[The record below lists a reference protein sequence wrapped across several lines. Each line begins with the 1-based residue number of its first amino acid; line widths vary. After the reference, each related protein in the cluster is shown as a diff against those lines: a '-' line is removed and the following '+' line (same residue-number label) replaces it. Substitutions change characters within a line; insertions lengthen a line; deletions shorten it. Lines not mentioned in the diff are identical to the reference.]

1 LHSFCHPAAKAHAVK
16 PSSPMACYT
25 AFIVNFPGEDRM
37 RHGAV
42 RSTASAWQGWHRRC
56 AIAAMLALG
65 GCAGRTATPAA
76 PASSAAQVDLVDITT
91 LVPDIA
97 LEIRYAGSDNFV
109 GRPVDG
115 YLAPKCLLLR
125 PAARALQRVESS
137 LRRQHLRMKLFDC
150 YRPTRAVRHFVRWAQ
165 DLSDQRTKP
174 HYYPNL
180 DKRALLGD
188 YIAPVSGHS
197 RGATLDLTLL
207 QCDANDIHCQPL
219 DMGTDFDFFDPR
231 ANTGSTDATP
241 TQRANRER
249 LRSAM
254 ALQGF
259 RNYPFEWWHYTLVP
273 EPTPRVLYDVP
284 VE

>member
-1 LHSFCHPAAKAHAVK
+1 
-16 PSSPMACYT
+16 
-25 AFIVNFPGEDRM
+25 
-37 RHGAV
+37 
-42 RSTASAWQGWHRRC
+42 
-56 AIAAMLALG
+56 MLLLA
-65 GCAGRTATPAA
+65 GCAGRMATPLMSPTTTAA
-76 PASSAAQVDLVDITT
+76 EAGLVDIST
-91 LVPDIA
+91 LVPDMV

-109 GRPVDG
+109 GAPVEG

-125 PAARALQRVESS
+125 PVAQALQRVEAS
-137 LRRQHLRMKLFDC
+137 LRARHRRLKLFDC
-150 YRPTRAVRHFVRWAQ
+150 YRPARAVRHFVRWAG

-180 DKRALLGD
+180 DKRVLLSD

-207 QCDANDIHCQPL
+207 QCDDDDAHCQPL

-231 ANTGSTDATP
+231 ANTASPDVTP
-241 TQRANRER
+241 MQRDNRER
-249 LRSAM
+249 LRAAM

-259 RNYPFEWWHYTLVP
+259 RNYPLEWWHYTLVP
-273 EPTPRVLYDVP
+273 EPTPGLLYDVP